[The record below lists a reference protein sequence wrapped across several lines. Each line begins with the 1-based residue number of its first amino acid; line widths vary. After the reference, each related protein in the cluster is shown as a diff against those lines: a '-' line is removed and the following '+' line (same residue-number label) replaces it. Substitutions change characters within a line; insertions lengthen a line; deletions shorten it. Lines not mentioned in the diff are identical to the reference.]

1 MHENVGDNETQP
13 LPPDTLDPDDFAG
26 ETVATS
32 AADVASAGRS
42 CMAILVLG
50 VVIVLLVCVW
60 LAYRSVSGGQ

>member
-1 MHENVGDNETQP
+1 MRENVDDNKISR
-13 LPPDTLDPDDFAG
+13 LPPGSLDPDDIAG

-50 VVIVLLVCVW
+50 VIIVLLVCVW
-60 LAYRSVSGGQ
+60 LAYRSVGGAQ

>member
-1 MHENVGDNETQP
+1 MRENVDGNAIP
-13 LPPDTLDPDDFAG
+13 RLLPDTTDADDFAG

-50 VVIVLLVCVW
+50 VIIVLLVCVW
-60 LAYRSVSGGQ
+60 LAYRSVGAG